1 MMAETRNGSFLLH
14 SVDSITRI
22 TGSQKILGPIVERLD
37 FEFAYWVSMAV
48 RKVDW
53 VQKVVES
60 FRQTLRNASGY
71 RKYGMYAKCLWL
83 IWCAIFGTLLLGLRA
98 EDTLSEEDPDVAEG
112 IKKLPKEEY
121 LLRLER
127 LRRANDLSM
136 KHRILARDQWTKPE
150 EVRIKDKEF

>member
-1 MMAETRNGSFLLH
+1 
-14 SVDSITRI
+14 
-22 TGSQKILGPIVERLD
+22 
-37 FEFAYWVSMAV
+37 MAV

-71 RKYGMYAKCLWL
+71 RKY
-83 IWCAIFGTLLLGLRA
+83 GLRA

-150 EVRIKDKEF
+150 EPVKRD